1 MLEVVIMIGLL
12 YYFYV
17 KGKLSPIDIEFAN
30 QKGLIPLNDFK
41 TVMEMIADRQHRDLD
56 MVRGK

>member
-1 MLEVVIMIGLL
+1 MVSLL
-12 YYFYV
+12 YYFYI

-30 QKGLIPLNDFK
+30 QKGLVPLNDFK
-41 TVMEMIADRQHRDLD
+41 TVMEMITDKQQRDLD

>member
-1 MLEVVIMIGLL
+1 MVSLL
-12 YYFYV
+12 YYFYI

-41 TVMEMIADRQHRDLD
+41 TVMEMIADKQQRDLD
-56 MVRGK
+56 MIRGK